1 MRKIVESTLSSLD
14 GVVDDPGSWALDY
27 FDHEFLKEAFELLR
41 GCDAML
47 MGRGTYEDL
56 SWRWPGQTGDFAD
69 AINGI
74 RKYVF
79 SSTLERADWNNSVVV
94 RGDVVAEVRK
104 LKEEGSGDLVVF
116 GHGQLSH
123 TLLEHGLL
131 DRLRFA
137 VHPVVV
143 GRASGPFRENPKTPL
158 TLIGTHS
165 RQSGVVVLNY
175 LVGNDSVGAG

>member
-1 MRKIVESTLSSLD
+1 MREIVESTLISLD

-27 FDHEFLKEAFELLR
+27 FDEQFLEEAYALLK

-56 SWRWPGQTGDFAD
+56 SWRWPGQKGDFAD

-79 SSTLERADWNNSVVV
+79 SSTLERADWNDSVIV
-94 RGDVVAEVRK
+94 RGDVVDEVRR
-104 LKEEGSGDLVVF
+104 LKEDGDGDLVVF

-143 GRASGPFRENPKTPL
+143 GNALNSKTPVSL
-158 TLIGTHS
+158 VGTHA
-165 RQSGVVVLNY
+165 RRSGVVVLNY
-175 LVGNDSVGAG
+175 TVDRS